1 MAALGGSKK
10 FGGLDIKVRTNGE
23 LRETGSSRCA
33 NCNLLAG
40 LLWKLVRG
48 TSLAMKKKIL
58 LTDPLIGSG
67 TTLRPSTRPV
77 SRSYLCKRSS
87 TSSWFSVSSLTDTPP
102 PSGFDCF
109 TCRQPF
115 GHKLIRSLP
124 RRLSD
129 SKSPKNDSVSISPRS
144 ISITPKTMLTMRMRE
159 STILVSEDLLIP
171 GSFRWTLALE

>member
-48 TSLAMKKKIL
+48 TSLAMRTKSL

-77 SRSYLCKRSS
+77 FRSYLCKRSS
-87 TSSWFSVSSLTDTPP
+87 TSSWSSVSSPTVTLL

-109 TCRQPF
+109 TCWQPF
-115 GHKLIRSLP
+115 GHELIRSLP
-124 RRLSD
+124 RCFLSD

-144 ISITPKTMLTMRMRE
+144 ISTTPKTMLTMRMRE

-171 GSFRWTLALE
+171 GSSR